1 LQAGNWQYAE
11 RDLAESVRAA
21 DGALMRVIIESALF
35 TPQEITLACDVAR
48 DGSAG
53 FVKTSTKYQARGGAT
68 ASLAGL
74 EADAHG
80 VAA

>member
-1 LQAGNWQYAE
+1 
-11 RDLAESVRAA
+11 
-21 DGALMRVIIESALF
+21 MKVIIEESALL

-53 FVKTSTKYQARGGAT
+53 FVKTSTTYHARGGAT

-74 EADAHG
+74 EVDAPG
-80 VAA
+80 AAT